1 MPVGPVKLG
10 RLGVG
15 LLPLGFPHHHEEV
28 DYFGRRVPPLV
39 RELEARLP
47 DSEPAS
53 LPAPA

>member
-1 MPVGPVKLG
+1 MKLG
-10 RLGVG
+10 RLGVD

-28 DYFGRRVPPLV
+28 EYFGRRVPPLV